1 MRKTYENAPREPN
14 LKTEQTGGKT
24 PKTLENQSENGCEPR
39 RKRLKSS
46 LTQVRKHAKT
56 SRKQMTNQAKNICEN
71 MRKINE
77 NERKNRV

>member
-1 MRKTYENAPREPN
+1 MRKTYANAQREPN

-46 LTQVRKHAKT
+46 LTQVRKHA
-56 SRKQMTNQAKNICEN
+56 EN
-71 MRKINE
+71 REE
-77 NERKNRV
+77 NAWNWTEN